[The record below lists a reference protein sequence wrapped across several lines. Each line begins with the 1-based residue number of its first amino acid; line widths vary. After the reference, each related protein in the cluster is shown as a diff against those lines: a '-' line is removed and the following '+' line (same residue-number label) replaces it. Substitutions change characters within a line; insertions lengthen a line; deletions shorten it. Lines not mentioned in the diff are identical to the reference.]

1 VFAEQGF
8 AVVIADGRGTPGRG
22 PDWDRS
28 IAEDE
33 TTVLFLR
40 SRAGD
45 DPVGCL
51 WAVQAGSGTERLL
64 ADPAELLGGPG
75 GRARGGRP

>member
-1 VFAEQGF
+1 MPTISLPRQLARTALFTLGA
-8 AVVIADGRGTPGRG
+8 
-22 PDWDRS
+22 PDHFT

-33 TTVLFLR
+33 TTVLLLR